1 MDSQQPSVTSAS
13 SPLNLL
19 HVDGVSAADQMAAL
33 LGPEQVAVLMMIMWK
48 WRGSWA
54 EHMMG
59 SRGLRLTQST
69 HTPRC
74 YDWYPPPPPPS
85 YSFLGASGNSQGL
98 TGVKTWEFGMFSLLQ
113 IVWHSLFVHWLE
125 CRPTNNNIHV
135 LLGALNS
142 GHKFI
147 ETINWMTR
155 RVADKT
161 IFLNYLARL
170 KQWHSRYSSKWKNC
184 KLLWEIISCILEI
197 TGKSYKFTFLC

>member
-1 MDSQQPSVTSAS
+1 
-13 SPLNLL
+13 
-19 HVDGVSAADQMAAL
+19 
-33 LGPEQVAVLMMIMWK
+33 
-48 WRGSWA
+48 
-54 EHMMG
+54 MMG
-59 SRGLRLTQST
+59 SRGLRLTKST

-74 YDWYPPPPPPS
+74 YYWYPPPPPPS

-170 KQWHSRYSSKWKNC
+170 KQSHSRYSSKWKNC
-184 KLLWEIISCILEI
+184 KLLWDTISCILQI
-197 TGKSYKFTFLC
+197 TGKSHKFKFLC